1 MRFHRIAR
9 TLECWQ
15 GAERMQQLVCAQSL
29 AAVRYEPVLRQSRAA
44 GVLDLTFI
52 KDGSV
57 FVLPLVYIDNVN
69 AIERE
74 SDPLIWPALV
84 HDALEDDVT
93 DSIAELV
100 MPWLYSYLI
109 SRQLNRELVNVLA
122 TGEARETFLRARNH
136 GFLGAAPLA
145 QIVSQTAPYVYAIR
159 FIRNRSIG
167 ILDPGGATGAALVG
181 RYAREVRAD
190 LGDDARNEA
199 AAQWYGLDVFGSVEL
214 AGRNVLVSSDPAKI
228 PADFDGV
235 SICTGAGG
243 DGLAVAVT
251 VPVPLEILFSFDPQD
266 GHALGEFRVKA
277 PPTGRYRLP
286 RGGAAPPPSGGSS
299 GRILI
304 ALPPRYERIPDADS
318 DSALELARRLRAEGF
333 EVDLAISPRTL
344 DLSQYDIVHIFSA
357 GYVDD
362 ATAFAQA
369 ARAAGVAVVITAN
382 LEDIA
387 DRGWWGAHVT
397 PICFKNVA
405 DEQSLR
411 NYAGLLVRRR
421 LSTAEYTP
429 DQRQA
434 PAPDFEE
441 KVGRL
446 LGGANMV
453 FVSGEQERDLVAGRF
468 GRKGPTLTV
477 APYINSGIAPQDLE
491 AIVGYDDF
499 VLSHAPIEQR
509 SNQLI
514 LARAAQRA
522 ALPLVIAGPVADP
535 DYLERIRE
543 FSDAR
548 VLLFPDPTEAQLA
561 ALYRRARVFAD
572 VSWIGVGLRRI
583 AQAAAMGCALVVP
596 QQSYAIAAWGPGL
609 WVVDPASEESVAVA
623 LGDAW
628 SHVAESPAG
637 VYETSDRI
645 TAACDPF
652 QAIVG
657 TLAGYTQA
665 SS

>member
-1 MRFHRIAR
+1 
-9 TLECWQ
+9 
-15 GAERMQQLVCAQSL
+15 MQRLVRAQTL

-52 KDGSV
+52 DDAKV

-69 AIERE
+69 VIERE
-74 SDPLIWPALV
+74 SDPLIWPAPV
-84 HDALEDDVT
+84 HEALGDDVT
-93 DSIAELV
+93 DSIAEV
-100 MPWLYSYLI
+100 FMPWLYSYVI
-109 SRQLNRELVNVLA
+109 SRQLNEELINIFA
-122 TGEARETFLRARNH
+122 TGEGRETFLRARSY

-145 QIVSQTAPYVYAIR
+145 EVVAQTAAYVYALR
-159 FIRNRSIG
+159 FVRNRSVG
-167 ILDPGGATGAALVG
+167 ILDAGGATGAALLG
-181 RYAREVRAD
+181 RYAREVCAD
-190 LGDDARNEA
+190 LGDQARNA
-199 AAQWYGLDVFGSVEL
+199 AAALWYGVDVFGRVDIH
-214 AGRNVLVSSDPAKI
+214 GRNVLLSSDPAKI
-228 PADFDGV
+228 PAAFDGV
-235 SICTGAGG
+235 SICTGASG
-243 DGLAVAVT
+243 DGFAVQAT
-251 VPVPLEILFSFDPQD
+251 APVPLEILFSFDPQD
-266 GHALGEFRVKA
+266 GQLLGEFRVKA
-277 PPTGRYRLP
+277 PPTGHYRLP
-286 RGGAAPPPSGGSS
+286 RGGAAPPPAGGSS
-299 GRILI
+299 GRILF

-318 DSALELARRLRAEGF
+318 DSALELARHLRAEGF
-333 EVDLAISPRTL
+333 QVDVAISPHTL
-344 DLSQYDIVHIFSA
+344 ELSQYDIVHIFSA

-362 ATAFAQA
+362 AAAFSQA
-369 ARAAGVAVVITAN
+369 ARAAGVPVVITAH

-387 DRGWWGAHVT
+387 DRAWWGAHVT

-429 DQRQA
+429 DERQA

-446 LGGANMV
+446 LRGANVV
-453 FVSGEQERDLVAGRF
+453 FVSGEEERNLVAGRF
-468 GRKGPTLTV
+468 GRTGPSLTV
-477 APYINSGIAPQDLE
+477 APYINTGLSPEDME
-491 AIVGYDDF
+491 AVIGYDDF

-522 ALPLVIAGPVADP
+522 ALPLVIAGPVADA

-548 VLLFPDPTEAQLA
+548 VLLVPDPTEAQLT

-583 AQAAAMGCALVVP
+583 AQAAASGCALVVP
-596 QQSYAIAAWGPGL
+596 QQSYAVRLWSPGL

-628 SHVAESPAG
+628 AHVAESPAAIH
-637 VYETSDRI
+637 ETSDRI

-665 SS
+665 CS